1 MAEPQKPVQKTPE
14 QTPGKVIKD
23 DDKKVDPQKAE
34 NLAKIQEILSQ
45 YGGQESN
52 IPTNHEYWD
61 LVNKYRG
68 QK

>member
-1 MAEPQKPVQKTPE
+1 MAEAPKPVQKAPE

-23 DDKKVDPQKAE
+23 DDKPQKAE